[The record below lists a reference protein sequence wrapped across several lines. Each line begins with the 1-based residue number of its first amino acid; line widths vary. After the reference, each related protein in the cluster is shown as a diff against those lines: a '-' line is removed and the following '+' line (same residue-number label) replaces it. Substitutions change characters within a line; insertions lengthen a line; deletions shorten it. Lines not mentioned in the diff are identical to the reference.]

1 MKLPRFFCVFSR
13 FRVLLRACF
22 GAASG
27 ESITHEQSC
36 FRKKKPVARVQ
47 IARALLKARLRSHV
61 MRATQKIFFRRPAP
75 PPLNYARSTDRLDF

>member
-1 MKLPRFFCVFSR
+1 MKLARFFCVFSR
-13 FRVLLRACF
+13 SRVLLRACF

-36 FRKKKPVARVQ
+36 FRKKNLSHASKSLARYLKHVFDRTSCVQ
-47 IARALLKARLRSHV
+47 PKKSFSAAL
-61 MRATQKIFFRRPAP
+61 P